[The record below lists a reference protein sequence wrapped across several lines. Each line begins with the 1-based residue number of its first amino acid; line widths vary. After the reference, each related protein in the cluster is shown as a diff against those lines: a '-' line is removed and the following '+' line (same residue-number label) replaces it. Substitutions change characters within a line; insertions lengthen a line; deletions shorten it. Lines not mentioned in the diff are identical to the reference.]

1 MEATIQ
7 SILEHRRTNYRFNP
21 SVGLWHSKHCL
32 FGAIATEL
40 TGLDQIMGCI
50 EQIVLKEFQGVSM
63 KSLIRWGAT
72 LGLVGGTLFGS
83 VSPPAPAL
91 ALSEEEIMQKLEWVP
106 VFAIMNAEASL
117 LTFTVSNPQSA
128 NETIEVANVFMN
140 SQDAS
145 RFLEDLTQQQPDMA
159 GEVQVTMLP
168 LAEIY
173 RMQQSHRQQ
182 NSSVEFFYVPNRQEV
197 ESAISVLLDS
207 GREDQLIQQ
216 NGEYVYPGVPLFM
229 ATAGPNQ
236 EPVPFNSDGQVVI
249 PLFFDQDDLDN
260 VIAELQQQP
269 DFPSRVQTVVVPL
282 EGILENFRNDENE
295 GMEYVLFIPYG
306 DSLELLGNMMQQV
319 QQQQQQQQQPQ
330 FQPGEGAPALPGS
343 GR

>member
-1 MEATIQ
+1 
-7 SILEHRRTNYRFNP
+7 
-21 SVGLWHSKHCL
+21 
-32 FGAIATEL
+32 
-40 TGLDQIMGCI
+40 
-50 EQIVLKEFQGVSM
+50 M